1 MKTVTLYEAYDGR
14 RFLREAD
21 CLEYEQQMQD
31 AKAANEMLRNGA
43 TLMAALTRA
52 NQTRPSWDRNLILED
67 RAMLTRM
74 TKDTGIVVELWQCR
88 KTPDYKVCEIGHTG
102 CLYLYGDA
110 GGVLG
115 AYGGW
120 VSLTNFLRYA
130 KDSLENYPAQN
141 KGEMKWNGNQ

>member
-1 MKTVTLYEAYDGR
+1 MRTVTLYEAYDGS
-14 RFLREAD
+14 RFIREAD
-21 CLEYEQQMQD
+21 CLEYERQMRD
-31 AKAANEMLRNGA
+31 AEAANEMLRNGA

-110 GGVLG
+110 GSGAYSGWG

-120 VSLTNFLRYA
+120 LSLKDFLRYA

-141 KGEMKWNGNQ
+141 KGE

>member
-14 RFLREAD
+14 RFIREAD

-31 AKAANEMLRNGA
+31 AEAANEMLRNGA
-43 TLMAALTRA
+43 TLMEVLIRA
-52 NQTRPSWDRNLILED
+52 NQKRPSWYRNLILED

-74 TKDTGIVVELWQCR
+74 TKDTGIVVEHWQCR

-110 GGVLG
+110 GSGAYSGWG

-120 VSLTNFLRYA
+120 LSLTDFLRYA

-141 KGEMKWNGNQ
+141 KGEMK